1 MGALARGRASNAA
14 CLSEIPGP
22 YLGGRYAGLPEPGS
36 LSVAVSYYY
45 YYYYYQPGHLN
56 QAEAQEGGREP
67 THHGVGGTVP
77 PDTNTYQSN

>member
-45 YYYYYQPGHLN
+45 YYYYTQVRMSHLML
-56 QAEAQEGGREP
+56 ARRLSFASD
-67 THHGVGGTVP
+67 GTSAWE
-77 PDTNTYQSN
+77 Y